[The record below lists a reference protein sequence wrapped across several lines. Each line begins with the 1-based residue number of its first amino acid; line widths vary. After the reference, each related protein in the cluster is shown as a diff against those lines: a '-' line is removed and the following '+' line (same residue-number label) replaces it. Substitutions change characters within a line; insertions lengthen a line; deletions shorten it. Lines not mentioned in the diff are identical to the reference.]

1 MTEQLVR
8 DWLSDYAALSPVE
21 AHTFV
26 ASLEH
31 NSDLVLSIYA
41 VLEGHEN
48 YQKVIIWF
56 LLFLCVDMYLR
67 IGNL

>member
-48 YQKVIIWF
+48 YQKVII
-56 LLFLCVDMYLR
+56 
-67 IGNL
+67 

>member
-8 DWLSDYAALSPVE
+8 EWLSDYAALSPVE

-31 NSDLVLSIYA
+31 NQELVSSLYA
-41 VLEGHEN
+41 VLEGRDH
-48 YQKVIIWF
+48 YQKVRP
-56 LLFLCVDMYLR
+56 LLCSAV
-67 IGNL
+67 